1 MRPMPGMLG
10 LVSSNSKVILL
21 PFYILVSLRE
31 RLVSPS
37 VYLCCV

>member
-21 PFYILVSLRE
+21 TFYILVSLRE
-31 RLVSPS
+31 TS
-37 VYLCCV
+37 VTKCLFVL